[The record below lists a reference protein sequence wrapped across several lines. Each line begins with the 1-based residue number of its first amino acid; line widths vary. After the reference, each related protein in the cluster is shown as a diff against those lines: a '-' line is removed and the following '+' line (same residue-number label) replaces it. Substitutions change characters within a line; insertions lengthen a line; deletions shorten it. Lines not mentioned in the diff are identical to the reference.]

1 MSCHIPIEELRRLQ
15 AKDEPAAAE
24 GAARSQAQ
32 LHFRERSRQARKAA
46 AELQAKS
53 GVKLIPIK
61 AKRDQRK
68 HA

>member
-1 MSCHIPIEELRRLQ
+1 VRLH
-15 AKDEPAAAE
+15 PAE

-46 AELQAKS
+46 AELQAQS

-61 AKRDQRK
+61 AKRDQRNR
-68 HA
+68 A